1 MRPGDGRELVVTDP
15 TAFKI
20 RAEDGRNVVGTDISP
35 FINNLPGPHGSTTS
49 FTSAD
54 ASGSTSMA
62 ANIQEAIEVGA
73 ATLLIDEDTS
83 ATNFLVRDKRMQVL
97 IKSEPIEP
105 FVSKARSL
113 FHDHGVS
120 TIIIIGGCGDYLTI
134 ADTVICM
141 ESYHALD
148 ITSRA
153 REVVAEYPVSVE
165 QAASYGTIPKRI
177 PVVPDFHILGK
188 SPRPQGTQIIQVP
201 WAPGGGEERAFVDL
215 AGIDQLVEKG
225 QTGVCAEALRY
236 MPKSKFRY
244 SMAQWAVFMK
254 RLVDAEGLDAL
265 KEGVKVGDLVRPR
278 ELEILCAVNRVRG
291 LAVTHG
297 EGLLVESA
305 VLDTKGDGM
314 NYDEIVINNADRPS

>member
-35 FINNLPGPHGSTTS
+35 FINNLPGPNGSTTS
-49 FTSAD
+49 FTSTD

-62 ANIQEAIEVGA
+62 ANIQEAIEAGA
-73 ATLLIDEDTS
+73 TTLLIDEDTS

-113 FHDHGVS
+113 FRDHGVS

-141 ESYHALD
+141 ESYRALD
-148 ITSRA
+148 ITPRA

-165 QAASYGTIPKRI
+165 QAANYGTVPKRI
-177 PVVPDFHILGK
+177 PIVPNFHELGK
-188 SPRPQGTQIIQVP
+188 SPKSQGTHIIQVP
-201 WAPGGGEERAFVDL
+201 WAPGGSEERAFVDL

-225 QTGVCAEALRY
+225 QTSVCAEALTY
-236 MPKSKFRY
+236 IPKSKFKY
-244 SMAQWAVFMK
+244 SMAQWVEFMK
-254 RLVDAEGLDAL
+254 KLVDKEGLDAL

-291 LAVTHG
+291 LAVIHA
-297 EGLLVESA
+297 EVESA
-305 VLDTKGDGM
+305 ALDTKG
-314 NYDEIVINNADRPS
+314 ER